1 VPETTLTANANHI
14 NQKNVCTEAIG
25 ALGFED
31 KSNKQ
36 IATLRPTKTAM
47 PIACKAIMVGNA
59 QRDKDSRTQVATAVL
74 SRKFSTSIIEFIPS

>member
-1 VPETTLTANANHI
+1 MHELDGWATGLVDGARGA
-14 NQKNVCTEAIG
+14 EAIG

-74 SRKFSTSIIEFIPS
+74 SRKFSTSIIEFISP